1 MAGNYDCISI
11 IQVRHTHHGGKKLQ
25 QAQELTTLLMLLS
38 VTVFSTFGSSMS
50 IFRNLA

>member
-1 MAGNYDCISI
+1 MTAIPKSRFGHTI
-11 IQVRHTHHGGKKLQ
+11 IEAKMFW

-50 IFRNLA
+50 TFRNLA